1 MKKHSII
8 LSLFLMTLCSML
20 HAQKKNFKNIL
31 KTTSIPEIEEFLKV
45 AHPEDPRRSVL
56 KPKLVSLKNQA
67 WTKGA
72 KNAKPMEA
80 RPIIVDI
87 PNSVMRNSSDAEEF
101 KRLMTENNNQ
111 HKDKTV
117 KVLNAMFNEDVS
129 SNEAILLCRNNS
141 DCNIIMR
148 IQGKE
153 FYNLAVPANG
163 ENFIVVKKDEYV
175 LTSNVCDLQYS
186 SKKEIKKGVF
196 ITLNNPVEKNTTA
209 KK

>member
-1 MKKHSII
+1 
-8 LSLFLMTLCSML
+8 MTLGSML

-56 KPKLVSLKNQA
+56 KPKLVLLKNQA

-80 RPIIVDI
+80 RPIIIDI

-101 KRLMTENNNQ
+101 KRLITENNNQ

-117 KVLNAMFNEDVS
+117 KVLNAMFNEDLS

-163 ENFIVVKKDEYV
+163 ENFIVVKQDEYV
-175 LTSNVCDLQYS
+175 LTSSICDLQYS

-196 ITLNNPVEKNTTA
+196 ITLNNPVEKNTII

>member
-1 MKKHSII
+1 MKKHIFV
-8 LSLFLMTLCSML
+8 LSLFLMTVSNLL
-20 HAQKKNFKNIL
+20 YAQKNFKNIL
-31 KTTSIPEIEEFLKV
+31 KSTSIPEIEEFLKV

-87 PNSVMRNSSDAEEF
+87 PNSVMRNASDAEEF
-101 KRLMTENNNQ
+101 KRLITENSSE

-117 KVLNAMFNEDVS
+117 KLLNAMFNEDVH
-129 SNEAILLCRNNS
+129 SNEAILLCKNSS
-141 DCNIIMR
+141 DCNIILR

-153 FYNLAVPANG
+153 FYNLAVPAKG

-196 ITLNNPVEKNTTA
+196 ITLNNPVEKSTA
-209 KK
+209 TKK